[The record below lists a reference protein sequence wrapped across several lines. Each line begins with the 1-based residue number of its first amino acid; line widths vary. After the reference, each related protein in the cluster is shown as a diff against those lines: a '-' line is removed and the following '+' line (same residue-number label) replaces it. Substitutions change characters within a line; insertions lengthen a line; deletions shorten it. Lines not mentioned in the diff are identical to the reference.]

1 MYLACGETPRFAK
14 HFLQKRR
21 LYVEIFGYNIECEE
35 VTVYAAPCH
44 RITVAMLMRFTRSL
58 Q

>member
-1 MYLACGETPRFAK
+1 MYLACGETPRFTED
-14 HFLQKRR
+14 FLQKWR

-35 VTVYAAPCH
+35 VAVYAAACH
-44 RITVAMLMRFTRSL
+44 CITVAILMRFTRSL